1 MSDENKSDD
10 PRFDYIAKR
19 IEAAFPKMKGPKLDK
34 LLLTTDNFE
43 IVKEFCENPEVRCL
57 AVPDTV
63 KLDPIIPSRI
73 GKSKVLLLIRLSP
86 TVLTVDNIA
95 TNVSLS
101 STDCLAMH
109 SSGFGCCCW
118 QTLHRYVQ
126 IACCFKN

>member
-109 SSGFGCCCW
+109 SSGFGCCC
-118 QTLHRYVQ
+118 
-126 IACCFKN
+126 